1 MPTRTP
7 RSTRV
12 ALALAAGATLLLSA
26 CGGSDTAESEAL
38 PVIENVDAGADS
50 SEVTAPAADVPD
62 DEAVLEW
69 AACMRDNG
77 VDIEDPTVDADGNIQ
92 LGAPGGDF
100 DPQSADFQS
109 AAESCGALLEGTTFS
124 GANRG
129 VDGLQEGLVAFTTCL
144 RDEGLDVGDV
154 DFSGGQPAGG
164 APDAGS
170 DESLIDRLATVIP
183 GFDPADPSTEQ
194 AVATCEPILND
205 VFNDVGIGG

>member
-12 ALALAAGATLLLSA
+12 ALALAAGTTMLLSA
-26 CGGSDTAESEAL
+26 CGGSDTAETEPL
-38 PVIENVDAGADS
+38 PVLENVDEATDS
-50 SEVTAPAADVPD
+50 SDDTPTADVPE

-69 AACMRDNG
+69 AGCMRDNG

-109 AAESCGALLEGTTFS
+109 AAEACGPLLEGTTFG

-154 DFSGGQPAGG
+154 DFSGGRPAGG
-164 APDAGS
+164 APEAGS

-183 GFDPADPSTEQ
+183 GFDPADPNTEQ
-194 AVATCEPILND
+194 AVATCEPILD
-205 VFNDVGIGG
+205 DAFNDAGIGG